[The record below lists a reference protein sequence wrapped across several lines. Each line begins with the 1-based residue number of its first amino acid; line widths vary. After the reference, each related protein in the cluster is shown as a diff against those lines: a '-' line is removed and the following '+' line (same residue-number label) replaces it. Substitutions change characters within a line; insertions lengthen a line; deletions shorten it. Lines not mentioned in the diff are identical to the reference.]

1 MNFFS
6 TSNKKPQ
13 DNKAEP
19 AAAAEAEA
27 QATEQQTTE
36 DATAT
41 MNPAEIEQLKTELEA
56 AKAAEADLKDKYL
69 RALADMENLRHRS
82 KREVQ
87 DASDYAMQ
95 KFAKD
100 LLEFADN
107 LERALAYVPEEART
121 AEGNTDLKNLYEGV
135 EGTQRQ
141 LQHVFARYELLPV
154 NPLGEKFD
162 PELHEALFQV
172 PDPNQA
178 PGTVAQVMHTGYT
191 LKGRLLRAAGV
202 GVVVKA

>member
-56 AKAAEADLKDKYL
+56 AKAAEADLK
-69 RALADMENLRHRS
+69 
-82 KREVQ
+82 VQ
-87 DASDYAMQ
+87 SQPRIAQ
-95 KFAKD
+95 HGRD
-100 LLEFADN
+100 LLP
-107 LERALAYVPEEART
+107 R
-121 AEGNTDLKNLYEGV
+121 
-135 EGTQRQ
+135 
-141 LQHVFARYELLPV
+141 
-154 NPLGEKFD
+154 
-162 PELHEALFQV
+162 
-172 PDPNQA
+172 
-178 PGTVAQVMHTGYT
+178 
-191 LKGRLLRAAGV
+191 RLDTRI
-202 GVVVKA
+202 